1 MRVRLSALVAVV
13 LYLGSGLPARAG
25 PADDAA
31 AKCKQGKSAEAIP
44 ALEKATTKNP
54 SDCAALKALGDCY
67 FAASD
72 ADLGALTY
80 ERFLKACPNHAEA
93 QKVASALA
101 AHYDKLAG
109 PEPPPNAGPDGL
121 YRVPLPPRQTVGGR
135 TEDDAW
141 AYERDSRVERLTKV
155 EEAIEL
161 MRAGKHADAVKLL
174 KKYLK
179 DEPKDA
185 QGWRFLGTAQADNGN
200 PAGAVEAYE
209 KYLALEPKAP
219 DAAPIRQSVEYFK
232 KKK

>member
-1 MRVRLSALVAVV
+1 MRVRMSALVAAVF
-13 LYLGSGLPARAG
+13 YLGAGLPARAG
-25 PADDAA
+25 PVDDAV
-31 AKCKQGKSAEAIP
+31 AKCKGGKSAEALP
-44 ALEKATTKNP
+44 ALEKATTENP

-80 ERFLKACPNHAEA
+80 ERFLKTCPKHAEA
-93 QKVASALA
+93 QQVAGALA
-101 AHYDKLAG
+101 AHYDKVTG

-141 AYERDSRVERLTKV
+141 AYERYDRVERLTKV

-161 MRAGKHADAVKLL
+161 MRDGKPAKAVKLL
-174 KKYLK
+174 EKHLK
-179 DEPKDA
+179 EEPKNA
-185 QGWRFLGTAQADNGN
+185 QGWRFLGTARAENGD
-200 PAGAVEAYE
+200 PSGAVEAYE

-232 KKK
+232 KR